1 VGGRPGG
8 GSGTD
13 KLSEVCEVDPEV
25 SRESR
30 ADLRIEV
37 EGTWEGNGEPW
48 MPVGDGGEGR
58 ESAKEKG
65 LSSGTPTI
73 AD

>member
-1 VGGRPGG
+1 M
-8 GSGTD
+8 
-13 KLSEVCEVDPEV
+13 DPEV
-25 SRESR
+25 SREFR

-48 MPVGDGGEGR
+48 IPVGDGGEGR

-73 AD
+73 AN